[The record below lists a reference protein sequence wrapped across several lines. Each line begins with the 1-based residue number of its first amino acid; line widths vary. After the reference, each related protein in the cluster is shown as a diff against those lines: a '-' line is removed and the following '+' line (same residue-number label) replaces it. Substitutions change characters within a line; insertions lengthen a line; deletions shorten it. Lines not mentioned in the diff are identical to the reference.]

1 MSSVLS
7 DAHVAGKDDD
17 FSLEL
22 GGVFPNAHVAGEHK
36 NQTLADN
43 LPSGKR
49 KICMRGT
56 RRRRKGRLFFTGAG
70 HSRRGALSFS
80 GQSADG
86 RKICA
91 APLHFLRQ
99 MRIITVDNQ
108 IFVFRAGC
116 KSPPEVKSSSGA
128 PHEPVRFRYRQY
140 SLDGRRREGK
150 LLCDTTVRRIGCWKG
165 DFL

>member
-7 DAHVAGKDDD
+7 DAHVAGKDDY

-22 GGVFPNAHVAGEHK
+22 GGVFPDAHVAGEHK
-36 NQTLADN
+36 NQTLADD
-43 LPSGKR
+43 LPSGKS

-70 HSRRGALSFS
+70 RRATPFP
-80 GQSADG
+80 QAVCPING
-86 RKICA
+86 RSKICA

-99 MRIITVDNQ
+99 MRIITADNQ

-116 KSPPEVKSSSGA
+116 KSPPEVKSSSGV

-140 SLDGRRREGK
+140 SLDGRRREGT
-150 LLCDTTVRRIGCWKG
+150 LSFAAPV
-165 DFL
+165 